1 MFTCTTALSHEPC
14 MNILFYLFVFH
25 QKPFLP
31 RFQLSV
37 VSVKVQKWL
46 LKVTCPYPLKLCTHN
61 RVSPL
66 VRSSSIRWSIL
77 TKPNC
82 VEKSQIYESE
92 SEMEEFPHDYFWVS
106 LKNFWL
112 FGPLHEKLQ
121 LFWDLIR
128 AMDCLWASSLNEN
141 EIVKDAYGWC
151 LEISM
156 T

>member
-1 MFTCTTALSHEPC
+1 M
-14 MNILFYLFVFH
+14 
-25 QKPFLP
+25 
-31 RFQLSV
+31 
-37 VSVKVQKWL
+37 
-46 LKVTCPYPLKLCTHN
+46 
-61 RVSPL
+61 
-66 VRSSSIRWSIL
+66 RSSSIGWSIL

-92 SEMEEFPHDYFWVS
+92 SEMEDFTHDYFWVS
-106 LKNFWL
+106 LKKIWL
-112 FGPLHEKLQ
+112 IGPLYEKLQ

-128 AMDCLWASSLNEN
+128 TMDCLWASFLNEN